1 MLGKYAYHAVPVNSD
16 RRASDLESG
25 VRSWRPNQEHQ
36 TFSVIND
43 ARQMLSMVI
52 NKLPLMAKSL

>member
-1 MLGKYAYHAVPVNSD
+1 MLSLLTQAVEHLTWNVS
-16 RRASDLESG
+16 